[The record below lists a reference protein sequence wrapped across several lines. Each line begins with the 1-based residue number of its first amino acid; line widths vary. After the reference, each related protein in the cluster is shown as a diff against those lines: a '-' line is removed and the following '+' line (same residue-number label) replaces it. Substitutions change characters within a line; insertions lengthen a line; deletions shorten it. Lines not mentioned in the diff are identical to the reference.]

1 LIVIDGALPQA
12 QAAQGVLDELG
23 VTGVSVV
30 GLAKR
35 LEEVW
40 VPGEQFPVI
49 LPRGSEALFLLQ
61 RVRDEAHRFAIS
73 KHRNK
78 RAKAMKASAVDELP
92 GVGPTRAKALI
103 NHFGSLAQVKNAS
116 VEQLALVPGIGG
128 GTARSIHAALHGAP
142 GMLDT

>member
-1 LIVIDGALPQA
+1 
-12 QAAQGVLDELG
+12 
-23 VTGVSVV
+23 
-30 GLAKR
+30 
-35 LEEVW
+35 
-40 VPGEQFPVI
+40 VI

-78 RAKAMKASAVDELP
+78 RGKAMKASVVDDLP

-128 GTARSIHAALHGAP
+128 GTARSIHTALHGAVNDYDAP